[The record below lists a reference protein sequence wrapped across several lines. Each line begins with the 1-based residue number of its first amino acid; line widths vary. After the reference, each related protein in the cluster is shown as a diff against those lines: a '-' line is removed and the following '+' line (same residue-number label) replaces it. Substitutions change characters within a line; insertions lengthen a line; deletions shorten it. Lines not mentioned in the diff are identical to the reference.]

1 MKDIECPLCGH
12 DLSYEDGSLL
22 CTHCGYIAGEALV
35 PNMSLKRYPLY
46 VEHHYNSIERI
57 VRQLELPD
65 EVVELARE
73 IVHRYELIKG
83 RKAGMS
89 LLIAAII
96 LASRKCGL
104 AIPIREV
111 LPTLHIRLTPSRVA
125 LAIGTLKEVLPRRED
140 IPWEGYVNYLIR
152 KIFRDERFKERLR
165 KSSLKVPP
173 HIIAERIRIRAI
185 RELRNLDK
193 RDLSL
198 TGKNPVYIAAA
209 VVYLASKKVGIREL
223 SQSLMADVLGAS
235 RSAISK
241 TLRNIR

>member
-1 MKDIECPLCGH
+1 MNDIKCPLCGH
-12 DLSYEDGSLL
+12 YLSYEDGSLL
-22 CTHCGYIAGEALV
+22 CTHCGYIAGDVLV
-35 PNMSLKRYPLY
+35 PSRSLKRYPLY
-46 VEHHYNSIERI
+46 VKHRYNSIEKV
-57 VRQLELPD
+57 VRQLELPE
-65 EVVELARE
+65 EVIELARE
-73 IVHRYELIKG
+73 IIHSYELITGK
-83 RKAGMS
+83 KAGMS

-111 LPTLHIRLTPSRVA
+111 LLILHTKLSPSKVA
-125 LAIGTLKEVLPRRED
+125 LAIGALKEVLPEREN

-152 KIFRDERFKERLR
+152 KIFRDERFRERLR
-165 KSSLKVPP
+165 KSSLKVPT

-185 RELRNLDK
+185 RELKNLN
-193 RDLSL
+193 RRSLNL

-235 RSAISK
+235 RSVISK